1 MALLQKSALRRLQ
14 ARPGAPSLARASS
27 LPSTRRH
34 FSLGENFAALSTYTA
49 EGIAQV
55 HQAGMPWY
63 VTIPLIAAGVNF
75 SCRLPLQWYHRILQI
90 RRRKVAPFVDAW
102 ASRHNQEVL
111 RDPAFTGETLST
123 REQLARLRK
132 SRGRIYKTF
141 HCQYWKSLVPFLGS
155 IPFIT
160 VSDALRR
167 LSGVT
172 PPHTLLDPSIAEGG
186 LAWFTDLTLRDPYL
200 LLPAA
205 CSIAL
210 GASIYRGL
218 DPKTIFG
225 SVTNTS
231 RPARLENRVFDMIRR
246 VSLFLPSF
254 PLLIFYNPAAM
265 FLYWL
270 TTFSLTHVNYFILD
284 QFLPFPQRTLQPPAK
299 DQVKLVKPWLH
310 SSAGESPKP
319 GGTASKS
326 ESA

>member
-1 MALLQKSALRRLQ
+1 MALLQKSALRRLTV
-14 ARPGAPSLARASS
+14 RPGVPLLGRASS
-27 LPSTRRH
+27 SPSTRRH
-34 FSLGENFAALSTYTA
+34 FSLGENFTALSTYTA
-49 EGIAQV
+49 ESIAQV

-75 SCRLPLQWYHRILQI
+75 GCRLPLQWYHRILQV

-102 ASRHNQEVL
+102 ASRHSQEVL
-111 RDPAFTGETLST
+111 RDPAFAGEQLST
-123 REQLARLRK
+123 HEQLSRLRK

-172 PPHTLLDPSIAEGG
+172 PPHTLIDPSITEGG
-186 LAWFTDLTLRDPYL
+186 LWWFTDLTLRDPYL

-218 DPKTIFG
+218 DPKTILG
-225 SVTNTS
+225 SVANTN
-231 RPARLENRVFDMIRR
+231 RPARLEHRVFDTMRR
-246 VSLFLPSF
+246 VALLLPAF
-254 PLLIFYNPAAM
+254 PLLMFYNPAAM

-284 QFLPFPQRTLQPPAK
+284 QFLPFPQRTLQAPAK
-299 DQVKLVKPWLH
+299 DQVKLVKPWIH
-310 SSAGESPKP
+310 SSNGRTPEAESTTSKP
-319 GGTASKS
+319 EGA
-326 ESA
+326 